1 MLQFEIRGENVKTT
15 EAIENYIKDKVGK
28 IEKYFD
34 EKDLEN
40 AIAHVNYE
48 VHDKETELE
57 VTIPMR
63 HVTLRAEEKNDNLYS
78 AIDLISEKLERQVR
92 KYKTRMNRKSIQD
105 KRPDLDTLFAGATS
119 QGSNNDN
126 NRLFEEEEEIQ
137 IVKSKHFNLKPMD
150 EIEAVLQMDL
160 LNHDFFIFTN
170 AENDTTNIVY
180 KRKDGKYGL
189 IEVE

>member
-28 IEKYFD
+28 IEKYF
-34 EKDLEN
+34 EEHDLN
-40 AIAHVNYE
+40 NTIAHVNYE
-48 VHDKETELE
+48 VHDKESEIE
-57 VTIPMR
+57 VTIPMK
-63 HVTLRAEEKNDNLYS
+63 HVTLRAEEKNDDLYS

-92 KYKTRMNRKSIQD
+92 KYKTRVNRKSNQA
-105 KRPDLDTLFAGATS
+105 KKPDMNSLFTGATS
-119 QGSNNDN
+119 EEKDN
-126 NRLFEEEEEIQ
+126 QDEIQ

-170 AENDTTNIVY
+170 AKTDETNIVY

-189 IEVE
+189 IEVF

>member
-57 VTIPMR
+57 VTIPMK

-105 KRPDLDTLFAGATS
+105 KRPDFDALFAGTTS
-119 QGSNNDN
+119 QGANDDN
-126 NRLFEEEEEIQ
+126 NRLFEEEEKIQ

>member
-15 EAIENYIKDKVGK
+15 ETIENYVKDKVGK

-34 EKDLEN
+34 EKDLHN
-40 AIAHVNYE
+40 SIAHVNYE
-48 VHDKETELE
+48 VHDKESEIE
-57 VTIPMR
+57 VTIPMKQ
-63 HVTLRAEEKNDNLYS
+63 VTLRAEEKNEDLYS

-92 KYKTRMNRKSIQD
+92 KYKTRVNRKTVQD
-105 KRPDLDTLFAGATS
+105 KRPDIDTLFAGTTA
-119 QGSNNDN
+119 QGSSQSH
-126 NRLFEEEEEIQ
+126 LFEEEDEIQ

-160 LNHDFFIFTN
+160 LNHDFFVFTN
-170 AENDTTNIVY
+170 AKTDETNIVY

-189 IEVE
+189 IEVD

>member
-57 VTIPMR
+57 VTIPMK

-105 KRPDLDTLFAGATS
+105 KRPDFDTLFAGTTS
-119 QGSNNDN
+119 QGANDDN
-126 NRLFEEEEEIQ
+126 NRFFKEEEEIQ

-160 LNHDFFIFTN
+160 LNHDFFI
-170 AENDTTNIVY
+170 I
-180 KRKDGKYGL
+180 RS
-189 IEVE
+189 